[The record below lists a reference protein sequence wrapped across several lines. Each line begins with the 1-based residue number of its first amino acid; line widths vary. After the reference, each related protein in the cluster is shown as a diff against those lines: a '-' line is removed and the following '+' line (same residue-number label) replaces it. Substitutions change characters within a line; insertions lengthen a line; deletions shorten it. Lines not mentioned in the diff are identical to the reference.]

1 MVELVYQ
8 LERTLVYT
16 HKERYTNMNTQDNT
30 VSTVDAPS
38 ILWALV
44 SKTTGKVRSFS
55 PTREEARQKK
65 TENYKVLRY
74 VADFS
79 ARA

>member
-1 MVELVYQ
+1 
-8 LERTLVYT
+8 
-16 HKERYTNMNTQDNT
+16 MNTQDNT

-38 ILWALV
+38 IIWALV
-44 SKTTGKVRSFS
+44 SKKTGKVRSFA
-55 PTREEARQKK
+55 PTREAARSKK